1 MTQGGHPK
9 DFDEEDTCLLE
20 QAVQKL
26 VRFGQQV
33 GVTPEEMIS
42 CLILESASAQSRAGV
57 LARMRLPFHDQC
69 AILNSFELWNRLGW
83 LGMTVGNP

>member
-20 QAVQKL
+20 QAVEKL

-42 CLILESASAQSRAGV
+42 CLILESASALCTGPHLSCLLSSTSASICKPHRDVSGEESLAG
-57 LARMRLPFHDQC
+57 R
-69 AILNSFELWNRLGW
+69 
-83 LGMTVGNP
+83 